1 MADYKA
7 EYLRWSMS
15 PVVDE
20 ETKRELGAIADNE
33 KEIEERFYRELEF
46 GTGGMRGILG
56 AGTNRMNIYTVRR
69 ASQGVAK
76 YVLGLGADKAKA
88 GVLIGYD
95 TRNFSRVFAEET
107 ARVLAAN
114 GVKAYLF
121 DKVHSV
127 PEVSFGVRELGC
139 AAGVMITASHNP
151 KEYNGYKVYGGDGC
165 QLPPDGAAVVLD
177 AIGSFD
183 IFDDIRLMCLEDAQ
197 REGLVEIVG
206 EEQDKKFIEAIKKQ
220 QMNPDAVTAVADT
233 FKLIYTPFH
242 GTGSRPVQT
251 ILKEMGFQH
260 VLVVKEQDTED
271 GNFPTVKS
279 PNPEE
284 KEGFTIAI
292 EMAKEN
298 DVDLIIGTDPD
309 CDRVG
314 IVVRDKDGVY
324 QTMTGNQTGALLTE
338 YILASRKAAGTLP
351 ENGVVIKTIVT
362 TELAAEIARAYGA
375 AVVDVLTGFKYIGE
389 KMTEYDQ
396 TKQYTY
402 LFGFEESYGCLPGTY
417 ARDKD
422 GVAATMLIAEM
433 AAWYKTKN
441 MSLYEAMQE
450 IYQKYGYYYEYTV
463 SFTMPGKDGMEKMA
477 ALMQELRDKPPAVV
491 HGMDV
496 VSCADYKT
504 QKIITQDGA
513 ETPIEGLPKSDVLK
527 YDLSDGKTY
536 FIVRPSGTEP
546 KIKIYLAS
554 SKDSMAAAEQT
565 VADVLEDLKKQLAL

>member
-1 MADYKA
+1 LADYKA
-7 EYLRWSMS
+7 EYLRWSAS

-20 ETKRELGAIADNE
+20 ETRKELAAIAGDE

-56 AGTNRMNIYTVRR
+56 AGINRMNIYTVRR
-69 ASQGVAK
+69 ASQGVSK
-76 YVLGLGADKAKA
+76 YVLGLGEKQAKA

-95 TRNFSRVFAEET
+95 TRNFSRVFAEES
-107 ARVLAAN
+107 ARVFAAN

-127 PEVSFGVRELGC
+127 PEVSFGIRELGC

-183 IFDDIRLMCLEDAQ
+183 IFDDIRLINLDEALEN
-197 REGLVEIVG
+197 GMVEMVG
-206 EEQDKKFIEAIKKQ
+206 AEQDKKFIETIKKQ
-220 QMNPDAVTAVADT
+220 QLNPDAVKAVADS

-251 ILKEMGFQH
+251 ILKEMGFQN
-260 VLVVKEQDTED
+260 VLIVKEQDTED

-279 PNPEE
+279 PNPED
-284 KEGFTIAI
+284 KEGFSIAI
-292 EMAKEN
+292 EMAKKN
-298 DVDLIIGTDPD
+298 DIDLIIGTDPD

-338 YILASRKAAGTLP
+338 YILASRKAAGNLP
-351 ENGVVIKTIVT
+351 KNGVIIKTIVT
-362 TELAAEIARAYGA
+362 TELAAAIAKAYGA

-389 KMTEYDQ
+389 KMTEYEE

-450 IYQKYGYYYEYTV
+450 IYQKYGFYYEHTV

-477 ALMQELRDKPPAVV
+477 ALMQQLREQPPLLVN
-491 HGMDV
+491 GMEV

-504 QKIITQDGA
+504 QKITEKNGV

-554 SKDSMAAAEQT
+554 SQESMSSAEKVVQN
-565 VADVLEDLKKQLAL
+565 VLVDLKEQLGL